1 MRDEVLFWKYEWSA
15 VVHAQQEAA
24 RKDADRLADS
34 DFEGR
39 DVDEIIAELC
49 EKYSLE
55 PPVLDP
61 ENITVKQREIEIDVS
76 HNRRRSWG
84 DDPPHYIKGTA
95 IDVRLPFT
103 GDAGMFNIKPNTWTT
118 SIPRGRVEG
127 NSIVFSVSG
136 TDLSPEKVKSKI
148 SGTVSEI
155 QKWLDF
161 QSDSARGFPEALA
174 RVVKQAVEA
183 RQSKLV
189 ADNDLVSN
197 LGFRVE

>member
-15 VVHAQQEAA
+15 VVQAQQEAA
-24 RKDADRLADS
+24 RKDADRLVDS
-34 DFEGR
+34 DFKRR
-39 DVDEIIAELC
+39 DTEEIIAELC

-55 PPVLDP
+55 PPLLDP
-61 ENITVKQREIEIDVS
+61 DNITVKQREIEIDVS

-84 DDPPHYIKGTA
+84 DDRPQYIKGTA

-103 GDAGMFNIKPNTWTT
+103 GDADMFNVKPNTWTT

-127 NSIVFSVSG
+127 NSIVFSVRG
-136 TDLSPEKVKSKI
+136 TDLSPEKVKSEI
-148 SGTVSEI
+148 SASVSEI
-155 QKWLDF
+155 QKWLGF

-174 RVVKQAVEA
+174 RVVEQAVEA

-197 LGFRVE
+197 LGFKVE